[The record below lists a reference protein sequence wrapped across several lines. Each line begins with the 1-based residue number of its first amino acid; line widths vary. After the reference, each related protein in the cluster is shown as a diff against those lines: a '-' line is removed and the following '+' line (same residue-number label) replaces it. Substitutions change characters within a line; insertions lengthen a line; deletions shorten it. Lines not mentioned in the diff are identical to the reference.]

1 MAARS
6 RSHVARL
13 LPTGC
18 RPVNR
23 TTRPI
28 ERRVVRSGALP
39 GPGRLDTAVSSVSN
53 QQTRDDRP
61 VRQERPCFRREG
73 ECLTRMDQRLDSP
86 QSAGRSARGK
96 THRRGAISGE
106 RRDTGSR
113 SNRPSRAHS
122 GATIAKISA
131 STALELSVA
140 ASARPVSSRLARS
153 RAFGW
158 RSTGSHR
165 PSAALGR
172 WGSAAMSG
180 CPNSQRGLPGSRSR
194 SVIPLAG
201 KLLGDEPAASDE
213 SADARA
219 RGRARTNFSGLVH
232 INAPTRSTVVDE
244 LALRPGFSA
253 QAWKP
258 PTALLAPRGERRGL
272 LVFDCGAGDVLLWA
286 LPHRPGGRVPT

>member
-39 GPGRLDTAVSSVSN
+39 GPGRLDTAVSSLRNQHEPAMTDPCDRSDLVSVEKAN
-53 QQTRDDRP
+53 ASLAWISDWIVP
-61 VRQERPCFRREG
+61 
-73 ECLTRMDQRLDSP
+73 SP
-86 QSAGRSARGK
+86 
-96 THRRGAISGE
+96 RGARPAARPTAAEQYPGN
-106 RRDTGSR
+106 DVTPAVGPTA
-113 SNRPSRAHS
+113 PSRAHS

-140 ASARPVSSRLARS
+140 ASSRPVSSRLARS

-165 PSAALGR
+165 PSAAPGR
-172 WGSAAMSG
+172 WGSTAMSG

-219 RGRARTNFSGLVH
+219 RGRAEQTFLRAGSHKRPQSGVQ
-232 INAPTRSTVVDE
+232 S
-244 LALRPGFSA
+244 
-253 QAWKP
+253 
-258 PTALLAPRGERRGL
+258 
-272 LVFDCGAGDVLLWA
+272 
-286 LPHRPGGRVPT
+286 